1 MLVLVCYTSVAQN
14 ATDAGKIAMPAT
26 VSLLQDSV
34 LSTSKGKIVGRTLTP
49 DSLSTVPDSIK
60 TSPKDSVAVDTVK
73 KSTPVVL
80 EDPIAYNATDSI
92 VMSLD
97 AKKVYLYKNA
107 VVTYQD
113 IELKADYIQLDL
125 NAKEVYAEG
134 LPDTTGVMQGEPVF
148 TQGSDKYESRT
159 MRYNFKSGKGIIQD
173 VRTQQGEGY
182 VEGERTK
189 KVGKNVF
196 IMKNGKY
203 TTCDKEHPDFYLM
216 MTKAKVIANKT
227 IVTGPAYMVLE
238 DFPIY
243 FPFLPFGFFPSSP
256 TYSSGIIIPSY
267 GEETNRGFFL
277 REGGYYWAASPYY
290 DLTLKGDIY
299 SKGSWATYISSN
311 YKKRYKFS
319 GSFNFSYNVNK
330 YGESGAS
337 DAYKTKGFSIKW
349 SHSQD
354 SKANPYQS
362 FSASVN
368 LSTSSYDKENSNDY
382 ESYLSTTKSSSIS
395 YSKKWEN
402 TPFSMSVNLTH
413 SQNSSDSIMSLSL
426 PVMTFTMTKIYPFR
440 AKQRSGALKWY
451 EKIGF
456 SYTGNIKNTISA
468 REDSILKKSLLKDWS
483 NGWKHNTSI
492 SLPSFNLLKY
502 INVTPSVSYTE
513 RWYTHKLN
521 ERYYFDQISRT
532 STVDVDTLYGF
543 KRNYQY
549 SFSLSSSTTIY
560 GMYVIKNPNSSLK
573 VIRHKITPSVS
584 FSYQPDFGAPK
595 YGFWGSYVDHD
606 GDEVF
611 YNRYKDGVYGSA
623 GRGKSESMSF
633 SVTNTLEAK
642 VLAKSNAEK
651 SGAQS
656 REIMN
661 TAQNDTASSD
671 KYKTVKIL
679 DNLGFSGSYN
689 FVADTMKLSTIAL
702 RARTTIRGVSFNF
715 SGTLDPYMA
724 DSTGSRYN
732 EFCWNQRN
740 GIGKLGRLT
749 SASFSFGM
757 SFKSK
762 QGNSGQPQQQGGG
775 QEQQSP
781 SLQPGQPP
789 VQPVVNTMN
798 GPEYY
803 DFNIPWN
810 LNFNYSLSYS
820 HSNPYKKPTIS
831 QSLNVSGNMSLTDKW
846 KMRMTT
852 NFDIDAG
859 TFSYT
864 TFNVSRSLHCFN
876 MSFSFV
882 PFGTR
887 RSYSFTINA
896 SSSMLK
902 DLKLDKKKSWYD
914 N

>member
-1 MLVLVCYTSVAQN
+1 MLVLVCCNSVAQN
-14 ATDAGKIAMPAT
+14 ATDTVKTVMPAT

-34 LSTSKGKIVGRTLTP
+34 LATSKGEIIERALIP

-60 TSPKDSVAVDTVK
+60 TSPADSVAVDTVK
-73 KSTPVVL
+73 KSAPVVL
-80 EDPIAYNATDSI
+80 EDPIAYDATDSI

-97 AKKVYLYKNA
+97 ARKVYLYKHA

-125 NAKEVYAEG
+125 NTKEVYAEG

-182 VEGERTK
+182 VQGERTK

-203 TTCDKEHPDFYLM
+203 TTCDKDHPDFYLM
-216 MTKAKVIANKT
+216 MTKAKVISNKT

-243 FPFLPFGFFPSSP
+243 FPFLPFGFFPSSS

-290 DLTLKGDIY
+290 DLTVKGDIY
-299 SKGSWATYISSN
+299 SKGSWGTYISSN

-319 GSFNFSYNVNK
+319 GNFNFSYNINK
-330 YGESGAS
+330 YGEAGVSNS
-337 DAYKTKGFSIKW
+337 YKTKGFSIRW
-349 SHSQD
+349 THSQD
-354 SKANPYQS
+354 SKANPFQT

-402 TPFSMSVNLTH
+402 TPFSMSVNLNH
-413 SQNSSDSIMSLSL
+413 SQNSTDSTMSLSL
-426 PVMTFTMTKIYPFR
+426 PVMTLTMTKIYPFR
-440 AKQRSGALKWY
+440 AKSRSGALKWY

-456 SYTGNIKNTISA
+456 SYTGNIKNTITA
-468 REDSILKKSLLKDWS
+468 KEDSIFKQSLIKDWS
-483 NGWKHNTSI
+483 NGWRHNTSI
-492 SLPSFNLLKY
+492 SLPSFNLLKH

-513 RWYTHKLN
+513 RWYTHELN

-532 STVDVDTLYGF
+532 SRIEEDTLYGF

-549 SFSLSSSTTIY
+549 SFSLSSSTNIY
-560 GMYVIKNPNSSLK
+560 GMYTIKNPNSRLK
-573 VIRHKITPSVS
+573 VIRHKMTPSVS
-584 FSYQPDFGAPK
+584 FSYQPDFGASK
-595 YGFWGSYVDHD
+595 YGFWGSYIDHE
-606 GDEVF
+606 GNEVF
-611 YNRYKDGVYGSA
+611 YNRYRDGVYGSA

-633 SVTNTLEAK
+633 SVNNTLEAK
-642 VLAKSNAEK
+642 VLAKNKAEK
-651 SGAQS
+651 SGIQN
-656 REIMN
+656 REVMN
-661 TAQNDTASSD
+661 TALNDTADSD
-671 KYKTVKIL
+671 KFKKVKIL
-679 DNLGFSGSYN
+679 DNFGFSGSYN
-689 FVADTMKLSTIAL
+689 FVADSMKLSTIAL
-702 RARTTIRGVSFNF
+702 RARTTIKGVSFNF

-724 DSTGSRYN
+724 DSTGRRYN
-732 EFCWNQRN
+732 EYCWNQRN
-740 GIGKLGRLT
+740 GFGKLGRLT
-749 SASFSFGM
+749 SATFSFGM
-757 SFKSK
+757 SFKSR
-762 QGNSGQPQQQGGG
+762 QGNKGQQQGGG
-775 QEQQSP
+775 QQQQS
-781 SLQPGQPP
+781 SLQPGAP
-789 VQPVVNTMN
+789 VMPVVNTMS

-803 DFNIPWN
+803 DFDIPWN
-810 LNFNYSLSYS
+810 LNFNYNMSYS
-820 HSNPYKKPTIS
+820 HPNPYRKATIN
-831 QSLNVSGNMSLTDKW
+831 QSLNVNGNMSLTDKW

-852 NFDIDAG
+852 NFDIDAR

-876 MSFSFV
+876 MSFNFV

-887 RSYSFTINA
+887 KSYSFTINA